1 MARPDPQNPP
11 VAAPLRRAPPVG
23 VARRAGLAFAVRFA
37 DPPRRWYPEHGL
49 IALIWLGSVAL
60 GLWRIHA
67 VL

>member
-1 MARPDPQNPP
+1 MARPDPKQSPAMALP
-11 VAAPLRRAPPVG
+11 RSAPRVG
-23 VARRAGLAFAVRFA
+23 IARRNGLGFAARFA

-67 VL
+67 GL